1 VILLECYAGGMNSR
15 IRTLSIFTGLIL
27 LVVACA
33 DARVK
38 TGLDILVEQKF
49 APLAGKRVGVITN
62 HSALTY
68 DRKHLIDL
76 LLAAPNVKLTAI
88 YVGEHGLSGALAAGA
103 EIASEKHSSGVP
115 IISLYRRGE
124 GNRPTLDMFKDV
136 DVLVYD
142 MQDVGVR
149 FYTYV
154 TMMYYTMEIAA
165 KAKIPYY
172 VLDRPNPIGG
182 TAEGPMIDAKNF
194 SYVGYARVPTR
205 PGMTVGELARMFN
218 GENKT
223 AADLHVIEM
232 QGWKRSMYMDETG
245 LEWVNPSPNI
255 RRLTAAILYP
265 GTCFV
270 EGSQVSVG
278 RGTDTPF
285 EWFGAPWLN
294 GYQVADHL
302 NGLKI
307 PGVRF
312 VARRMKPAESAYKGQ
327 ESDGVDVIV
336 MDRDKLQTDLMGL
349 EISAAI
355 MKFHPG
361 KFEPRIRLLGSDD
374 ASARLKRGETGS
386 QIVQS
391 YQADIKAFRQMR
403 EKYLLYK

>member
-1 VILLECYAGGMNSR
+1 MNSKT
-15 IRTLSIFTGLIL
+15 RTLSFFSVLIL
-27 LVVACA
+27 LAGLCA
-33 DARVK
+33 EARVK

-62 HSALTY
+62 HSSQTY

-76 LLAAPNVKLTAI
+76 LLAMPDVKLAAI

-103 EIASEKHSSGVP
+103 EIASEKHSSGTP

-124 GNRPTLDMFKDV
+124 GNRPTVDMLNGV

-142 MQDVGVR
+142 MQDTGVR

-182 TAEGPMIDAKNF
+182 TAEGPMIDPKNF
-194 SYVGYARVPTR
+194 SYVGYTRVPSR

-218 GENKT
+218 GEHKIGT
-223 AADLHVIEM
+223 DLHVIEM

-285 EWFGAPWLN
+285 EWFGAPWLD
-294 GYQVADHL
+294 GYKVADHL
-302 NGLKI
+302 NSLKI

-312 VARRMKPAESAYKGQ
+312 VARRMKPTESSHKGA
-327 ESDGVDVIV
+327 ESDGVDVIL
-336 MDRDKLQTDLMGL
+336 MDRDKLDTGLMGL

-361 KFEPRIRLLGSDD
+361 KFEPRIRILGSDD
-374 ASARLKRGETGS
+374 ALARLKRGETGA

>member
-1 VILLECYAGGMNSR
+1 MNSKT
-15 IRTLSIFTGLIL
+15 RTLLSVSGLVL
-27 LVVACA
+27 LAVLCVQ
-33 DARVK
+33 ARVK

-76 LLAAPNVKLTAI
+76 LLATPNVKLAAI
-88 YVGEHGLSGALAAGA
+88 YVAEHGLSGAAAAGA

-115 IISLYRRGE
+115 IISLYQRG
-124 GNRPTLDMFKDV
+124 GDNRPTLEMLKGV

-149 FYTYV
+149 FYTFI
-154 TMMYYTMEIAA
+154 TTLGYTMEIAA

-194 SYVGYARVPTR
+194 SFVGYMRMPTR
-205 PGMTVGELARMFN
+205 PGMTVGELARMYN
-218 GENKT
+218 GENKIG
-223 AADLHVIEM
+223 ADLHVIET

-265 GTCFV
+265 GTCFM
-270 EGSQVSVG
+270 EGREVSIG

-294 GYQVADHL
+294 GFQVADHL
-302 NGLKI
+302 NSLKI

-312 VARRMKPAESAYKGQ
+312 VARRMKPTESSHKGA
-327 ESDGVDVIV
+327 ESDGMDVIV
-336 MDRDKLQTDLMGL
+336 MDRDKLDTGLMGF
-349 EISAAI
+349 EIAAAI

-361 KFEPRIRLLGSDD
+361 KFEPRIRIIGSDD
-374 ASARLKRGETGS
+374 AAARLKRGESGA

-391 YQADIKAFRQMR
+391 YQADLKAYRQMR